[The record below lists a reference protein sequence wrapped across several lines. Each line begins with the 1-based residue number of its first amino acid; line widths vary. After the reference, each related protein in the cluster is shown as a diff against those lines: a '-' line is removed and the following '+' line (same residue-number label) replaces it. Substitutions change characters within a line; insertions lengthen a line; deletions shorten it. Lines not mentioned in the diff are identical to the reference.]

1 MTAVAISSNGCNIKN
16 VSNSSSN
23 NINNSNS
30 ICFLKN
36 EFELIFYVSFGWVQI
51 LNEKIAN
58 SCETSMLVFF
68 SFYTFWLMLV
78 DEFDFKQFGFFTN
91 SNEFARVIPFK
102 IINYFVKMI
111 LAVGCW

>member
-1 MTAVAISSNGCNIKN
+1 
-16 VSNSSSN
+16 
-23 NINNSNS
+23 
-30 ICFLKN
+30 
-36 EFELIFYVSFGWVQI
+36 
-51 LNEKIAN
+51 
-58 SCETSMLVFF
+58 
-68 SFYTFWLMLV
+68 MLV